1 MAPAPVAEKEA
12 SAIPYPEGIAI
23 VKKALGTVSPELSGF
38 LDTMLENRWVDAKP
52 SEKKIGGAFYSRFNE
67 FRIPRVFAS
76 YTGTITTVLQQ
87 AHELGHA
94 FHYWM
99 MRDLPVVQTEFPM
112 TLTETASTINGGD
125 RLCRTSPFF
134 LFWRDTFES
143 VADSFSATTQ
153 WTNLSP
159 EKTARLVSGPV
170 TKGEECVYGKD
181 SRPDGRGRT
190 RDGSHRRAGCAH
202 AKGARDRARSSRRS
216 DGPAGAHFRNSRPHL

>member
-112 TLTETASTINGGD
+112 TLTETASTFNEGVLRHHLQAEALAKND
-125 RLCRTSPFF
+125 REAHFGMLWQELRSAANF
-134 LFWRDTFES
+134 LMIPS
-143 VADSFSATTQ
+143 
-153 WTNLSP
+153 
-159 EKTARLVSGPV
+159 SGR
-170 TKGEECVYGKD
+170 EFL
-181 SRPDGRGRT
+181 RGRSALSNIPLFFCF
-190 RDGSHRRAGCAH
+190 GAILSKALPILFRRQPN
-202 AKGARDRARSSRRS
+202 
-216 DGPAGAHFRNSRPHL
+216 GPT

>member
-87 AHELGHA
+87 AHELGD
-94 FHYWM
+94 
-99 MRDLPVVQTEFPM
+99 RKSVV
-112 TLTETASTINGGD
+112 
-125 RLCRTSPFF
+125 
-134 LFWRDTFES
+134 
-143 VADSFSATTQ
+143 
-153 WTNLSP
+153 
-159 EKTARLVSGPV
+159 
-170 TKGEECVYGKD
+170 
-181 SRPDGRGRT
+181 
-190 RDGSHRRAGCAH
+190 
-202 AKGARDRARSSRRS
+202 
-216 DGPAGAHFRNSRPHL
+216 

>member
-52 SEKKIGGAFYSRFNE
+52 SEKKISGAFYSRFNE

-112 TLTETASTINGGD
+112 TLTETASTFNEGVLRHHLQAEALAKKRPRSALRHALAGTAQRRELPHDSKLRQRVFTGTIGSVD
-125 RLCRTSPFF
+125 RPPFF
-134 LFWRDTFES
+134 RFGAILSEALPILFRR
-143 VADSFSATTQ
+143 Q
-153 WTNLSP
+153 PN
-159 EKTARLVSGPV
+159 GP
-170 TKGEECVYGKD
+170 T
-181 SRPDGRGRT
+181 
-190 RDGSHRRAGCAH
+190 
-202 AKGARDRARSSRRS
+202 
-216 DGPAGAHFRNSRPHL
+216 

>member
-112 TLTETASTINGGD
+112 TLTETASTFNGGD

-181 SRPDGRGRT
+181 SRP
-190 RDGSHRRAGCAH
+190 A
-202 AKGARDRARSSRRS
+202 
-216 DGPAGAHFRNSRPHL
+216 